1 MRKIDTAKLSD
12 DECWSV
18 QINGLSFCE
27 DCKFTGLTACVGQ
40 EIKRTGKNKKGYKIG
55 RYGIEKSE

>member
-1 MRKIDTAKLSD
+1 MRHIDTSMLST

-27 DCKFTGLTACVGQ
+27 DCKFTDLTACVGKN
-40 EIKRTGKNKKGYKIG
+40 IRRTGKNSKGYKIG
-55 RYGIEKSE
+55 RYGIEG